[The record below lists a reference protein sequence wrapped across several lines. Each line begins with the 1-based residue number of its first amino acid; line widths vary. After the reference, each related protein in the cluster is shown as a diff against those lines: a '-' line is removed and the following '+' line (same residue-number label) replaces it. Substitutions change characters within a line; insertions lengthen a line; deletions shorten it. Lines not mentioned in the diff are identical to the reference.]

1 MATTDRSLELI
12 SKEFGVEFSGKSK
25 WDTLRGTLS
34 RTLKAAASV
43 ADRRSQASSQG
54 PQQWRLPLE
63 LLEQI
68 VDHLHNDVATLRSCA
83 LVCRSLV
90 ASVRHYLF
98 HRIVITGKNFVNA
111 ILLFVKN
118 PHLTGHV
125 RELYF
130 EGGDGTAF
138 ESLRALL
145 EGKDPPK
152 LLRVFALVIAPRL
165 SNVVRLTV
173 KDIPFDAGV
182 VAMFASPFPRLH
194 TLSLFDCWFR
204 CNADLDA
211 LVRAHPG
218 VHTLRCGRLCSRYGA
233 SDHDYD
239 VQPDPAKLAMRSLKV
254 TEAYSPSP
262 LTLMPWLVTHVEPET
277 LVYTLYRLS
286 QVAKLNHII
295 AGYASMR
302 HLHVILY
309 HWRKEDTKEVI
320 DCPQAMAITPYYPPN
335 LTTLTLDAKLHSL
348 LLAVHILAQLDPHA
362 FVRLSTVNITA
373 HLKVEDV
380 EAVDIEAWAGMDQTL
395 SVLLSLGAVNFTNAC
410 RDTTHVEA
418 GVNAIVKRLPVLNV
432 RKVLSFAAQ
441 KPHT

>member
-1 MATTDRSLELI
+1 METTERSLELI
-12 SKEFGVEFSGKSK
+12 SKEFGIEFPGKGK
-25 WDTLRGTLS
+25 WGILRGTLS

-43 ADRRSQASSQG
+43 ADRRSQTSPQG
-54 PQQWRLPLE
+54 PRQWRLPLE

-68 VDHLHNDVATLRSCA
+68 VDHLHNDVAALRSCA

-98 HRIVITGKNFVNA
+98 HRIVITAKNFVNA
-111 ILLFVKN
+111 VLLFVKN
-118 PHLTGHV
+118 PHLAGHV
-125 RELYF
+125 RELVRVAARPPR
-130 EGGDGTAF
+130 GQG
-138 ESLRALL
+138 
-145 EGKDPPK
+145 PPK
-152 LLRVFALVIAPRL
+152 LLRVFALVLAPRL
-165 SNVVRLTV
+165 SNVVRLTL
-173 KDIPFDAGV
+173 KDVPFDAGV
-182 VAMFASPFPRLH
+182 VALFASPFPRLH

-218 VHTLRCGRLCSRYGA
+218 VHTLRCGRLCSRFGA
-233 SDHDYD
+233 SDSDHGRIA
-239 VQPDPAKLAMRSLKV
+239 QPGAAKLAMRALKV

-262 LTLMPWLVTHVEPET
+262 LTLMPWLVTHVEPQT

-309 HWRKEDTKEVI
+309 HWRTEDTKEVI

-348 LLAVHILAQLDPHA
+348 LLAVHILAQLDPHS
-362 FVRLSTVNITA
+362 FVRLTTVNICA

-380 EAVDIEAWAGMDQTL
+380 EAVDNVAWAGMNQTL
-395 SVLLSLGAVNFTNAC
+395 SVLLSLGAVRFTNSC

-418 GVNAIVKRLPVLNV
+418 GVEAIVKRLPVLNV
-432 RKVLSFAAQ
+432 RKMLSFAAQ